1 MYRLTYLLGDEV
13 VYIIFYVN
21 NILLTPQKNEL
32 SLSNV
37 AGIFYI
43 LVGCLVVAMA
53 TALAGITASN

>member
-1 MYRLTYLLGDEV
+1 MNVTHFQCSF
-13 VYIIFYVN
+13 IIN
-21 NILLTPQKNEL
+21 QQKNEL

-53 TALAGITASN
+53 TALAGSTNSN